1 MIMHTKK
8 VFVLICC
15 SVCLALLLS
24 CKENRNEP
32 TVKEEPTLEEIHA
45 KGAKTLNEILLE
57 HEASI
62 RGGGTLVEN
71 SQSGCSLRGY
81 GPVKEETY
89 YGFTR
94 DVHLGG
100 KPQLCYLNIELCH
113 GYYLVDVHSV
123 VLEVRAKPFTEYE
136 QVDSPRCGYIPTSYI
151 DPSQIMPNRFNNP
164 SRGYFNDGY
173 KAGGLQ
179 YFRTYYIRVAYSL
192 SGTQINHTL
201 PDFPK
206 NFEWNIVYREAE

>member
-1 MIMHTKK
+1 MHTKK

-71 SQSGCSLRGY
+71 PQSGYTMVSQGM
-81 GPVKEETY
+81 
-89 YGFTR
+89 FTSE
-94 DVHLGG
+94 G
-100 KPQLCYLNIELCH
+100 
-113 GYYLVDVHSV
+113 
-123 VLEVRAKPFTEYE
+123 
-136 QVDSPRCGYIPTSYI
+136 SPSCVIS
-151 DPSQIMPNRFNNP
+151 M
-164 SRGYFNDGY
+164 
-173 KAGGLQ
+173 
-179 YFRTYYIRVAYSL
+179 
-192 SGTQINHTL
+192 
-201 PDFPK
+201 
-206 NFEWNIVYREAE
+206 

>member
-1 MIMHTKK
+1 MHTKK

-71 SQSGCSLRGY
+71 PQSGCSLRGY
-81 GPVKEETY
+81 GPVKEKHTMVSQ
-89 YGFTR
+89 GMFTSE
-94 DVHLGG
+94 G
-100 KPQLCYLNIELCH
+100 
-113 GYYLVDVHSV
+113 
-123 VLEVRAKPFTEYE
+123 
-136 QVDSPRCGYIPTSYI
+136 SPSCVIS
-151 DPSQIMPNRFNNP
+151 M
-164 SRGYFNDGY
+164 
-173 KAGGLQ
+173 
-179 YFRTYYIRVAYSL
+179 
-192 SGTQINHTL
+192 
-201 PDFPK
+201 
-206 NFEWNIVYREAE
+206 